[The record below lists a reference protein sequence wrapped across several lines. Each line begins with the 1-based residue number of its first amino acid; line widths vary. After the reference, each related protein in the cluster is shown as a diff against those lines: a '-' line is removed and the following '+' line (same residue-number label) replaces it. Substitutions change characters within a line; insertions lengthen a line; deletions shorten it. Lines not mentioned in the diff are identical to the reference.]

1 MNADKKNADVEDL
14 LASKKKCQQTV
25 NKLNE
30 NSLVTEENLINTQ
43 LIQAQEEAMRLKGQ
57 SDEAF
62 ERMMAK
68 PYLRSMFKGIR
79 SIEKILAHLK
89 ATNQVRICLGID
101 S

>member
-1 MNADKKNADVEDL
+1 MT
-14 LASKKKCQQTV
+14 CQQAL

-30 NSLVTEENLINTQ
+30 NTLITEENLINTQ

-68 PYLRSMFKGIR
+68 PYLRPMFKGIR

-89 ATNQVRICLGID
+89 ATNQVRICLV
-101 S
+101 SYS